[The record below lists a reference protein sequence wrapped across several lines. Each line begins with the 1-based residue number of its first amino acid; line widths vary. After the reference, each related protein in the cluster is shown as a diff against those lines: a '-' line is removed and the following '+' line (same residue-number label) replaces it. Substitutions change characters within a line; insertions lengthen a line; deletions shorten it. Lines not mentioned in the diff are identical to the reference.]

1 MKRIY
6 DAATR
11 RQIQQI
17 LQTCQAL
24 LQQTEPVKSGVTRHP
39 VRRTRLQQL
48 QLLQAAENPEGKF
61 NA

>member
-24 LQQTEPVKSGVTRHP
+24 LQQTEPVKSGITRHP
-39 VRRTRLQQL
+39 VRRTRHEQ
-48 QLLQAAENPEGKF
+48 
-61 NA
+61 

>member
-24 LQQTEPVKSGVTRHP
+24 LQQTEPVKPCITRHP
-39 VRRTRLQQL
+39 VRRTNHEQ
-48 QLLQAAENPEGKF
+48 
-61 NA
+61 